1 MNRSA
6 NNLTLCE
13 DPHDF
18 LVMQNLYDAAVR
30 QLTLKFNILNSE
42 FNVLYARNPI
52 HHIDGRVKSQSSI
65 VAKLIKRGLPL
76 SIESARKNINDI
88 AGVRVVCSYIDDVY
102 RVGEMLAR
110 QTDVEIVKKQDYI
123 QTPNYN
129 GYRSLHMDIK
139 VPVYLSDRTEYVVA
153 EIQLRT
159 IAMDFWAS
167 LEHDIRYKV
176 DKTKLPEGI
185 NEEIAA
191 RRRLRQEESDED
203 AVARA
208 QKKLDAAKAQL
219 SFARD
224 DYSRAELQKEV
235 TRAQQSLDEA
245 VQSKE
250 DNDWYAAKQAE
261 IDALER
267 QIALARE
274 AAQRDMDSAGQW
286 AKKALAEQEAY
297 QYYYQREQEAAQ
309 AAQRTAQVAST
320 AAKVATA
327 TLGAISN
334 VTNNNAVKIVT
345 GAAAMTSGQV
355 ARLVEKSL
363 EKLSKG

>member
-1 MNRSA
+1 MNRTGNGA
-6 NNLTLCE
+6 ALCE

-102 RVGEMLAR
+102 R
-110 QTDVEIVKKQDYI
+110 
-123 QTPNYN
+123 
-129 GYRSLHMDIK
+129 SLHMDIK

-185 NEEIAA
+185 NEEMFECAGKI
-191 RRRLRQEESDED
+191 
-203 AVARA
+203 
-208 QKKLDAAKAQL
+208 
-219 SFARD
+219 
-224 DYSRAELQKEV
+224 
-235 TRAQQSLDEA
+235 
-245 VQSKE
+245 
-250 DNDWYAAKQAE
+250 AE
-261 IDALER
+261 IDR
-267 QIALARE
+267 QM
-274 AAQRDMDSAGQW
+274 QDM
-286 AKKALAEQEAY
+286 
-297 QYYYQREQEAAQ
+297 YQRIK
-309 AAQRTAQVAST
+309 ASD
-320 AAKVATA
+320 AY
-327 TLGAISN
+327 N
-334 VTNNNAVKIVT
+334 
-345 GAAAMTSGQV
+345 
-355 ARLVEKSL
+355 ED
-363 EKLSKG
+363 